1 MNLVLNLKLSLKNNY
16 TPLHIAVHSKN
27 YEAMKLLIANNA
39 QIDVTDDHG
48 RTPLILAVMQSDTI
62 SMKVLLD
69 SGCQKF
75 VRDDDDKS
83 AEDYAKGK
91 TELLD
96 LLKGGKIQSKSF
108 TTGQDKKAKFSQM
121 QSLSF
126 SENSQLFKP
135 AKQKSHDEANDQ
147 ETLHTNR
154 EFSELDEKFN
164 NVDTWNDSDGE
175 SDMIVEAVQPP
186 KIVEQETKNE
196 DIQEIHDYDE
206 YESNKR
212 NTYDHILIPTNNDYD
227 ENSESL
233 SNRQTQLK
241 QQQYLTKTP
250 REGNYV

>member
-1 MNLVLNLKLSLKNNY
+1 
-16 TPLHIAVHSKN
+16 
-27 YEAMKLLIANNA
+27 MKLLIANNA
-39 QIDVTDDHG
+39 QIDVTDDRG

-62 SMKVLLD
+62 SMKILLD

-91 TELLD
+91 LELLD

-108 TTGQDKKAKFSQM
+108 ILAQDKKIKLLPM

-135 AKQKSHDEANDQ
+135 AKQKLNDEANDQ

-164 NVDTWNDSDGE
+164 NIDTWNDSDGE
-175 SDMIVEAVQPP
+175 SDMIVEAIQPP
-186 KIVEQETKNE
+186 KIDESTDQI
-196 DIQEIHDYDE
+196 DIIAIDE
-206 YESNKR
+206 HEKEEGERDEEENR
-212 NTYDHILIPTNNDYD
+212 ENNLGQIIIPTYSNNDYD
-227 ENSESL
+227 ENFESL
-233 SNRQTQLK
+233 SNRQNKLK
-241 QQQYLTKTP
+241 QQKKSTKTI
-250 REGNYV
+250 REGNYI